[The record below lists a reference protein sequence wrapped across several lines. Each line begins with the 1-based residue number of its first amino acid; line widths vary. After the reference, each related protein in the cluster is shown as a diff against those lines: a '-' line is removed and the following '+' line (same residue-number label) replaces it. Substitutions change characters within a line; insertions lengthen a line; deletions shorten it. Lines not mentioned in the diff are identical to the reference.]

1 MVEQSAAPIRTAI
14 VRITIG
20 SFSLAALLGVIAL
33 IGGGAFGA
41 PEARILL
48 TTLLVG
54 IASVVVLCYL
64 TTAGTPFQVVGVVGG
79 AVVVVPVVSALFMI
93 WRDYE
98 TPPNEILGKSFGVGA
113 IVTATIAQ
121 ACLLLV
127 LGLRSRTVLRR
138 LVVGTLAMAAVLAG
152 LLSVL
157 VLGANDPGSLYL
169 RTMGVVAILDVL
181 GTVVG
186 AALSRF
192 GPASTRPA
200 ATRKARVLTVS
211 PELADRL
218 AAVGERTGQPVEA
231 VLDEAV
237 GRYLVEAEAPVA
249 SADEP

>member
-41 PEARILL
+41 PEARVLL

-54 IASVVVLCYL
+54 IASIVVLCYL
-64 TTAGTPFQVVGVVGG
+64 TTAATPYQLVGVVGG

-98 TPPNEILGKSFGVGA
+98 TPPNEVLARTFGVGS
-113 IVTATIAQ
+113 IVAATLAQ

-127 LGLRSRTVLRR
+127 LSLRSHPVLRR
-138 LVVGTLAMAAVLAG
+138 ILGGTLVMAVVLAG
-152 LLSVL
+152 LLSAL
-157 VLGANDPGSLYL
+157 VLGLDDPGSLYL

-181 GTVVG
+181 GTVVV
-186 AALSRF
+186 AALTRF
-192 GPASTRPA
+192 GPGSTRPA
-200 ATRKARVLTVS
+200 PTRVAVVTVPPGLTH
-211 PELADRL
+211 RL
-218 AAVGERTGQPVEA
+218 ATVGVRTGRPVEA
-231 VLDEAV
+231 VLEEAV
-237 GRYLVEAEAPVA
+237 ERYLPEAEAPVP
-249 SADEP
+249 SADES